1 MSNSLT
7 TTRKETLMADF
18 APTHP
23 GEILMTEFLEPMGI
37 TQYRIAKA
45 IDVPARRINEIVHG
59 KRAITADTALRL
71 SRALG
76 LTDMFFVNMQA
87 HYDAEVAREKL
98 ATQLGAIERIA

>member
-1 MSNSLT
+1 
-7 TTRKETLMADF
+7 MADF

-23 GEILMTEFLEPMGI
+23 GEILMTE
-37 TQYRIAKA
+37 YRIAKA

>member
-1 MSNSLT
+1 
-7 TTRKETLMADF
+7 MADF

>member
-1 MSNSLT
+1 
-7 TTRKETLMADF
+7 MADF

-87 HYDAEVAREKL
+87 HYDAEIAREKL
-98 ATQLGAIERIA
+98 ATELAAIERIA

>member
-1 MSNSLT
+1 MV
-7 TTRKETLMADF
+7 DF

-87 HYDAEVAREKL
+87 HYDAEVARGKL
-98 ATQLGAIERIA
+98 ATELGAIERIT